1 MSAAAGAEP
10 LRLRLTGSALPF
22 QLSSVRS
29 RVAAWAEGL
38 GAPPGMVD
46 DLVLAT
52 HEALAN
58 IADHAYADRADL
70 DGQTG
75 PAFLDAELTT
85 VGEIVV
91 MVRDEGR
98 WRPPVADPGW
108 RGRGLVIIRGLSDDV
123 QIRHDDSGTTV
134 QMRWRLHRAADPLN
148 QQDHGTGQTGSR

>member
-75 PAFLDAELTT
+75 SAFLDAELPR
-85 VGEIVV
+85 VGEFVV

-98 WRPPVADPGW
+98 C
-108 RGRGLVIIRGLSDDV
+108 
-123 QIRHDDSGTTV
+123 
-134 QMRWRLHRAADPLN
+134 
-148 QQDHGTGQTGSR
+148 

>member
-1 MSAAAGAEP
+1 MSAAARAEP

-38 GAPPGMVD
+38 GAPPEMVD

-58 IADHAYADRADL
+58 IADHAYSDRADL
-70 DGQTG
+70 DGETG
-75 PAFLDAELTT
+75 SAFLDAELTT
-85 VGEIVV
+85 AGEIVV

-98 WRPPVADPGW
+98 WRPPTADPGW
-108 RGRGLVIIRGLSDDV
+108 RGRGLLIIRGLTDDV
-123 QIRHDDSGTTV
+123 EIRHDESGTSV
-134 QMRWRLHRAADPLN
+134 QMRWRLHKAADSVE
-148 QQDHGTGQTGSR
+148 QQEHGTA